1 MRYNWPEM
9 RVLAGPGSEPRTAP
23 WDSYWRSFERELRA
37 LGRSPQTITTY
48 RRCAADFLAWLKAEN
63 MPADPTRVSRDDV
76 LGYLAH
82 LREDLQ
88 RQPATVRLRF
98 ATLQR
103 FFAWLEAEAEIE
115 RTPFVRLKSPS
126 VDQAPPALLSDAEI
140 MAMLG
145 ACRGREFADRRDAA
159 IIRVLVDTGA
169 RRAELLGMARDGL
182 DLEDRSAPVLG
193 KGNRPGVIYF
203 GVKAARDLDRYLR
216 VRDRH
221 PKADERALWLGAKGP
236 LGDDGLAAMLRRR
249 ARQAGIDIEHVHP
262 HAFRHAFA
270 DRLKRGGA
278 SDEDT
283 MTLGRWRDPR
293 VMRRYGRAAAQERAR
308 EAHRRLSPGDRL

>member
-1 MRYNWPEM
+1 MKCGIT
-9 RVLAGPGSEPRTAP
+9 GPKCEYLPGPVPNPVPRP
-23 WDSYWRSFERELRA
+23 GDSYWRSFERELRA

-103 FFAWLEAEAEIE
+103 FFAWVEAEAEIE

-182 DLEDRSAPVLG
+182 DLE
-193 KGNRPGVIYF
+193 
-203 GVKAARDLDRYLR
+203 DRYLR